1 LPRVAKENSNITI
14 LTNREPFQVGSKEL
28 NLLSSMNSVISNDD
42 SFLKKRSSI
51 SDMILQNP
59 HLFSLILK
67 MQIRMKR
74 FLVNIRSKHPQKSK
88 MEIVDEDE
96 TTHMEDSHQQKF
108 ETVNESK
115 NEENLSKHYKQENPN
130 FQSVTTL
137 RSLDSINFSF
147 TANPKNRS
155 SLYLV
160 NLRETQLTFASKEGE
175 KMNDNQPS
183 SIPTEDVLNSEE
195 LETPVEEYI
204 TQPTPS
210 TKKIIKV
217 TKRIIKKGKTNV
229 DEILK
234 TKLADAYDEI
244 KRSLKILYI
253 RMKYNNNHPILKKN
267 F

>member
-1 LPRVAKENSNITI
+1 
-14 LTNREPFQVGSKEL
+14 
-28 NLLSSMNSVISNDD
+28 
-42 SFLKKRSSI
+42 
-51 SDMILQNP
+51 
-59 HLFSLILK
+59 
-67 MQIRMKR
+67 
-74 FLVNIRSKHPQKSK
+74 
-88 MEIVDEDE
+88 
-96 TTHMEDSHQQKF
+96 
-108 ETVNESK
+108 
-115 NEENLSKHYKQENPN
+115 
-130 FQSVTTL
+130 
-137 RSLDSINFSF
+137 
-147 TANPKNRS
+147 
-155 SLYLV
+155 
-160 NLRETQLTFASKEGE
+160 
-175 KMNDNQPS
+175 MNDNQPS

>member
-1 LPRVAKENSNITI
+1 MEKQSSIESTKSKEDIKKSSLNEKSQYTKKFSDSRQSKSFVKENSNITI

-175 KMNDNQPS
+175 KN
-183 SIPTEDVLNSEE
+183 E
-195 LETPVEEYI
+195 
-204 TQPTPS
+204 
-210 TKKIIKV
+210 
-217 TKRIIKKGKTNV
+217 
-229 DEILK
+229 
-234 TKLADAYDEI
+234 
-244 KRSLKILYI
+244 
-253 RMKYNNNHPILKKN
+253 
-267 F
+267 